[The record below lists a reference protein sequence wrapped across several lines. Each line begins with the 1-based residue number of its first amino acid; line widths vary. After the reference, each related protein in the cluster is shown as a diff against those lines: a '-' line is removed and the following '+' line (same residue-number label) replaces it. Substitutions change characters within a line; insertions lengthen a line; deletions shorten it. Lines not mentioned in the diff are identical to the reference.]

1 MPRNIV
7 QDVIPRGHRVRQ
19 RDVSPPQESKIFR
32 EITSR
37 RAEKEVVEE
46 VVEDSYRVESGGE
59 NTGWGVHS
67 SKNVPR
73 IVLWSIAAVST
84 IVLLVILGNVF
95 SLATLVITPQSQ
107 KAMVNLDL
115 VAKSKVTSGEIGYT
129 SLNLVRDKE
138 EIIPAESEKLVETR
152 SSGRIIIYNN
162 YSTSAQRLVKNTR
175 FETPNG
181 LIYKIADSVT
191 VPGRHSAEGDSV
203 PGSVEAL
210 VYGET
215 AGDEYNIGLTDF
227 TLPGFKSNPERF
239 SSFYARSK
247 TPMTGGKIGK
257 EKTVSDE
264 KMLQA
269 RLKLERLLTDELL
282 EEAKKQTPDASVFYD
297 TAYRVEFQPIL
308 SGAVVKGDNVA
319 LRERAH
325 LTAFFISEDALVEA
339 VVNNALDDP
348 DADGVHIPDIASL
361 KFEFKNKSKYSS
373 TSVGPIEFNLK
384 GEMLLVWNIDE
395 VKLKGDLINKK
406 KSELSDIITKYPAI
420 VKADVTLRPFWKR
433 SFPSVPK
440 KIKVVS
446 NTESN

>member
-7 QDVIPRGHRVRQ
+7 QDVIPKGHRGRQ
-19 RDVSPPQESKIFR
+19 REVAPSHESKIFR
-32 EITSR
+32 EISSR
-37 RAEKEVVEE
+37 RAEKEVIEE
-46 VVEDSYRVESGGE
+46 IVEDTYRVESHDGVNGPSGRSSR
-59 NTGWGVHS
+59 NT
-67 SKNVPR
+67 PR
-73 IVLWSIAAVST
+73 VVLWSIVAIST

-95 SLATLVITPQSQ
+95 SLATLVLTPQSQ
-107 KAMVNLDL
+107 KVTVNLDL

-129 SLNLVRDKE
+129 SLNLLRDIE

-152 SSGRIIIYNN
+152 SSGSIIIYNN

-191 VPGRHSAEGDSV
+191 VPGRHSTEGNSV
-203 PGSVEAL
+203 PGNVEAL
-210 VYGET
+210 VYAET
-215 AGDEYNIGLTDF
+215 TGDEYNIGLTDF

-264 KMLQA
+264 KMLQT
-269 RLKLERLLTDELL
+269 RLRLEHLLTGELL
-282 EEAKKQTPDASVFYD
+282 EEARKQTPATFVFYD
-297 TAYRVEFQPIL
+297 TAYRIEFQPIV
-308 SGAVVKGDNVA
+308 SGAAVKGDNVV

-325 LTAFFISEDALVEA
+325 LTAFFISKDELVGK
-339 VVNNALDDP
+339 VVSNALDNP
-348 DADGVHIPDIASL
+348 GASDVNVPNVAGL
-361 KFEFKNKSKYSS
+361 KFEFKNKNKYSS

-384 GEMLLVWNIDE
+384 GETLLVWKVDE
-395 VKLKGDLINKK
+395 PKLKDDLVNKK
-406 KSELSDIITKYPAI
+406 KSQLPEIITKYPAI

-440 KIKVVS
+440 KIRVIS
-446 NTESN
+446 SAEPN